1 MQEFIEINSLKRQV
15 LVVDDELI
23 NREILGAML
32 SQSYETVFAENGRQ
46 AMELLLAPEQNFSLI
61 LLDLLMPEMDGFTV
75 IERCQ
80 ADERLKKI
88 PIIVMTSEKEAE
100 VRSIR
105 MGAADFITKP
115 YDMPEVILARCE
127 RIIDF
132 SEDKNI
138 IQSTEKDSLTGLYT
152 KEFFFAYIHRLA
164 PQSEQNMTAL
174 ALNIDRFH
182 LINELFGRQEGNSI
196 LKKTADLICKY
207 ILGSHGIACRV
218 ESDLFYVYCRRR
230 DNYEALIKQM
240 QEELSKVT
248 KARNLH
254 LCAGIYE
261 DTDASVV
268 PEIRFDRARS
278 VVDSIHDRY
287 DAHAAFYTQE
297 QHERSVFREQLIG
310 GVQEAIDNRQLAVYF
325 QPKYRITG
333 ERPELVSAEAL
344 VRWKHPELGMIS
356 PGAFIPLFEHNGLIS
371 KVDHFVWREAA
382 AQIRRWKDTYGVT
395 IPVSVNVSRVEF
407 FDAGPEEKLLRILA
421 EQSLDT
427 SDLMPEITE
436 SAFAD
441 NGERLI
447 EIVSQMR
454 ADGFQIEMDD
464 FGTGYSSLNM
474 LTSIP
479 IDALKLDMGFIR
491 NMSESPKN
499 RKLVEL
505 MIDIAHF
512 WGVPVIAEG
521 VEEEHQL
528 DLLKKMGCDIIQGYC
543 FSPPVPADAFE
554 KLIEKEIRIRR
565 ENV

>member
-15 LVVDDELI
+15 LVVDDERI

-32 SQSYETVFAENGRQ
+32 EQSYEIVFAENGRQ
-46 AMELLLAPEQNFSLI
+46 AMELLYAPEQRFSLI

-80 ADERLKKI
+80 ADARLKKI
-88 PIIVMTSEKEAE
+88 PIIVMTAEREAE

-132 SEDKNI
+132 SEDKSI
-138 IQSTEKDSLTGLYT
+138 IQSTEKDPLTGLYT
-152 KEFFFAYIHRLA
+152 KEFFFAYIQRLT

-182 LINELFGRQEGNSI
+182 LINELFGRQEGNHI
-196 LKKTADLICKY
+196 LKKTADLIRKY

-218 ESDLFYVYCRRR
+218 ESDLFYVYCRHKEH
-230 DNYEALIKQM
+230 YEALIELM
-240 QEELSKVT
+240 QEELSTAT

-254 LCAGIYE
+254 LCAGVYE
-261 DTDASVV
+261 NTDLSVP

-287 DAHAAFYTQE
+287 DAHVAFYTQE
-297 QHERSVFREQLIG
+297 QHERSVFYEQLIG
-310 GVQEAIDNRQLAVYF
+310 GVQEAIDDRQLTVYF

-407 FDAGPEEKLLRILA
+407 FDAGPEERLMRFLA
-421 EQSLDT
+421 EHSLDT

-447 EIVSQMR
+447 EIVTQMR
-454 ADGFQIEMDD
+454 ADGFRVEMDD

-491 NMSESPKN
+491 NMSENPKN
-499 RKLVEL
+499 TKLVEL
-505 MIDIAHF
+505 MIDVAHF

-521 VEEEHQL
+521 VEDKRQL
-528 DLLKKMGCDIIQGYC
+528 DLLKEMGCDIIQGYY

-554 KLIEKEIRIRR
+554 KLIEKEIRLCR
-565 ENV
+565 ENG